1 MTLYIILIFSAICVG
16 MAISVKAFGTGGKR
30 KRIFQDIYFSIEE
43 VDGIGVLY
51 TKTGEYSAVL
61 KMENPVQK
69 YSANIEAYYEFT
81 HLFAAL
87 AQTLGEGYALH
98 KQDVFVRKAF
108 KEENGGNHEF
118 LSESYFRYFNGRP
131 FTDSVCYLTITQEN
145 KKSRLMSFDNKK
157 WRDFLVKIR
166 KVHDQLRDAGVKS
179 RFLGKTEACE
189 YVDRFFS
196 MNFRDKVVSMTNFK
210 VDDETIGM
218 GDRSCKVYSLV
229 DVDYANL
236 PSVIRPYANIEVNNT
251 SMPVDLV
258 SIVDSVPGAD
268 CVVFNQMV
276 FVPNQKRELALL
288 DKKKNRH
295 ASMPNPSNLMAVED
309 IKRVQEVIA
318 RESKQLVY
326 THYNL
331 VNVRQD
337 GTGVAHY
344 DTEKDVIY
352 LPRQRD
358 FEHYNDYVQEMMR
371 QLVSATGHQQRLA
384 REGMVMKN
392 GKAPS
397 EDAVKKERLI
407 TEIASGVKM
416 LELGL
421 PARLSKDSLSMVD
434 YWTRELKEDPCLID
448 AIESE
453 VNGALKVLKK
463 AELGEKVEYATDQ
476 HQRETAQIQ
485 VQLPNHYF
493 VADEIKQHPN
503 EEQRTVVIVRDDAS
517 KTADVVLPQG
527 ASLEVNNEIKGMNKQ
542 RFTNALQKEGYD
554 NVRFYNP
561 DGALGFRPDD
571 SYFAD
576 KKITVSRLRN
586 WSIEDLS
593 SLDASEA
600 VTHSRDIGFDNV
612 QLVKDDKE
620 RWALYIKPEGKEGF
634 AVYPDKGDLNHF
646 FTTLKQSMDNIERVR
661 EELAQK
667 YYAMAEA
674 KPDLKVDIFGGNEQ
688 EVDLNRIQR
697 VAVFRAKSGECLCAA
712 TIDGKKLQPRSVSP
726 SQWQRLWVA
735 PDRDSY
741 KQNLAASLFA
751 DVLQKDNNVEQSTQ
765 EKQEEATEVKQAET
779 AIVDKHDEQKE
790 VVLKEDK
797 SSEQREEK
805 KQEEKKEEKKD
816 EKAVK
821 AAVSPLVQ
829 QYLDLKKKHPDAILL
844 FRCGDFYETYK
855 DDAVKASK
863 ILGIT
868 LTKSNGRKDDE
879 GKPLAMAGFPY
890 HALDTYLPKL
900 IRAGERVAIC
910 DQLEMPKQTTS
921 SKRGITEMVS
931 PGKETGKQMAQESQE
946 TEQHTSLRR

>member
-1 MTLYIILIFSAICVG
+1 MKEKSEFE
-16 MAISVKAFGTGGKR
+16 KR
-30 KRIFQDIYFSIEE
+30 AAEKQVSLLTEA
-43 VDGIGVLY
+43 L
-51 TKTGEYSAVL
+51 TSAVDAKGHWL
-61 KMENPVQK
+61 NASGKLYPKLYPKGFSVSPFNALVLALDSDAKGCKSNLFTQFSEAKARGESVREHEKGVPFLFYNWNK
-69 YSANIEAYYEFT
+69 YVNRNHPDDVITKEDY
-81 HLFAAL
+81 AAL
-87 AQTLGEGYALH
+87 SEQDKQQYKGVKNREIRVLFNIDQTLLPMANEAAYATALKKDGTTEDRGYG
-98 KQDVFVRKAF
+98 D
-108 KEENGGNHEF
+108 KE
-118 LSESYFRYFNGRP
+118 
-131 FTDSVCYLTITQEN
+131 D
-145 KKSRLMSFDNKK
+145 
-157 WRDFLVKIR
+157 
-166 KVHDQLRDAGVKS
+166 
-179 RFLGKTEACE
+179 
-189 YVDRFFS
+189 
-196 MNFRDKVVSMTNFK
+196 
-210 VDDETIGM
+210 
-218 GDRSCKVYSLV
+218 
-229 DVDYANL
+229 
-236 PSVIRPYANIEVNNT
+236 
-251 SMPVDLV
+251 
-258 SIVDSVPGAD
+258 
-268 CVVFNQMV
+268 
-276 FVPNQKRELALL
+276 
-288 DKKKNRH
+288 
-295 ASMPNPSNLMAVED
+295 
-309 IKRVQEVIA
+309 
-318 RESKQLVY
+318 KQLHGRVSGFLQKMKD
-326 THYNL
+326 NL

-344 DTEKDVIY
+344 DTEKDIIY

-421 PARLSKDSLSMVD
+421 PARLSKDSLGMVD
-434 YWTRELKEDPCLID
+434 YWARELKEDPCLID

-453 VNGALKVLKK
+453 VNGALKVMKK
-463 AELGEKVEYATDQ
+463 AELGEKVEYATQQ

-485 VQLPNHYF
+485 GQLPNHYF

-503 EEQRTVVIVRDDAS
+503 EEQRTVVIVRDDVN
-517 KTADVVLPQG
+517 KTADVVMPQG

-593 SLDASEA
+593 SLDATEA

-735 PDRDSY
+735 PDRESY

-751 DVLQKDNNVEQSTQ
+751 DVLQKDKNIEQSTQ
-765 EKQEEATEVKQAET
+765 EKQDEATEVKQAET
-779 AIVDKHDEQKE
+779 AAVVTNKEQT
-790 VVLKEDK
+790 
-797 SSEQREEK
+797 SEQREEEK
-805 KQEEKKEEKKD
+805 TSSEKDVKELAVDAASTGAERIPEQREEKISSEKNASKTEEKKE

-821 AAVSPLVQ
+821 AAVSPIVK

-855 DDAVKASK
+855 DDAVKASN

-910 DQLEMPKQTTS
+910 DQLEAPKQTTS
-921 SKRGITEMVS
+921 SKREITEMVT
-931 PGKETGKQMAQESQE
+931 PGQETGKQMAQESQE
-946 TEQHTSLRR
+946 TGQHTSLRR

>member
-1 MTLYIILIFSAICVG
+1 
-16 MAISVKAFGTGGKR
+16 MANETAYTTALKKDGT
-30 KRIFQDIYFSIEE
+30 
-43 VDGIGVLY
+43 
-51 TKTGEYSAVL
+51 
-61 KMENPVQK
+61 
-69 YSANIEAYYEFT
+69 
-81 HLFAAL
+81 
-87 AQTLGEGYALH
+87 
-98 KQDVFVRKAF
+98 
-108 KEENGGNHEF
+108 
-118 LSESYFRYFNGRP
+118 
-131 FTDSVCYLTITQEN
+131 
-145 KKSRLMSFDNKK
+145 
-157 WRDFLVKIR
+157 
-166 KVHDQLRDAGVKS
+166 
-179 RFLGKTEACE
+179 
-189 YVDRFFS
+189 
-196 MNFRDKVVSMTNFK
+196 
-210 VDDETIGM
+210 
-218 GDRSCKVYSLV
+218 
-229 DVDYANL
+229 
-236 PSVIRPYANIEVNNT
+236 
-251 SMPVDLV
+251 
-258 SIVDSVPGAD
+258 
-268 CVVFNQMV
+268 
-276 FVPNQKRELALL
+276 
-288 DKKKNRH
+288 
-295 ASMPNPSNLMAVED
+295 VED
-309 IKRVQEVIA
+309 RGYGDKED
-318 RESKQLVY
+318 KQLHGCVNGFLQKMKD
-326 THYNL
+326 NL

-712 TIDGKKLQPRSVSP
+712 TIDGKKLQPRRVSP

>member
-1 MTLYIILIFSAICVG
+1 
-16 MAISVKAFGTGGKR
+16 
-30 KRIFQDIYFSIEE
+30 
-43 VDGIGVLY
+43 
-51 TKTGEYSAVL
+51 
-61 KMENPVQK
+61 
-69 YSANIEAYYEFT
+69 
-81 HLFAAL
+81 
-87 AQTLGEGYALH
+87 
-98 KQDVFVRKAF
+98 
-108 KEENGGNHEF
+108 
-118 LSESYFRYFNGRP
+118 
-131 FTDSVCYLTITQEN
+131 
-145 KKSRLMSFDNKK
+145 
-157 WRDFLVKIR
+157 
-166 KVHDQLRDAGVKS
+166 
-179 RFLGKTEACE
+179 
-189 YVDRFFS
+189 
-196 MNFRDKVVSMTNFK
+196 
-210 VDDETIGM
+210 
-218 GDRSCKVYSLV
+218 
-229 DVDYANL
+229 
-236 PSVIRPYANIEVNNT
+236 
-251 SMPVDLV
+251 
-258 SIVDSVPGAD
+258 
-268 CVVFNQMV
+268 
-276 FVPNQKRELALL
+276 
-288 DKKKNRH
+288 
-295 ASMPNPSNLMAVED
+295 
-309 IKRVQEVIA
+309 
-318 RESKQLVY
+318 
-326 THYNL
+326 
-331 VNVRQD
+331 
-337 GTGVAHY
+337 
-344 DTEKDVIY
+344 
-352 LPRQRD
+352 
-358 FEHYNDYVQEMMR
+358 
-371 QLVSATGHQQRLA
+371 
-384 REGMVMKN
+384 
-392 GKAPS
+392 
-397 EDAVKKERLI
+397 
-407 TEIASGVKM
+407 
-416 LELGL
+416 
-421 PARLSKDSLSMVD
+421 MVD

-453 VNGALKVLKK
+453 VNGALKVMKK

-485 VQLPNHYF
+485 GQLPNHYF

-503 EEQRTVVIVRDDAS
+503 EEQRTVVIVRDDAN

-593 SLDASEA
+593 SLDATEA

-735 PDRDSY
+735 PDRESY

-779 AIVDKHDEQKE
+779 AAVVKNEEQTSEQREEEKTSSEKDVKELAVDAASTGAERIP
-790 VVLKEDK
+790 
-797 SSEQREEK
+797 EQREEK
-805 KQEEKKEEKKD
+805 KQEEKKEEKV
-816 EKAVK
+816 AT
-821 AAVSPLVQ
+821 AAVSPIVK

-855 DDAVKASK
+855 DDAVKASN

-868 LTKSNGRKDDE
+868 LTKSNERKDDE
-879 GKPLAMAGFPY
+879 GKPLTMAGFPY

-910 DQLEMPKQTTS
+910 DQLEAPKQTTS
-921 SKRGITEMVS
+921 SKREITEMVT
-931 PGKETGKQMAQESQE
+931 PGQETGKQMAQESQE
-946 TEQHTSLRR
+946 TGQHTSLRR

>member
-1 MTLYIILIFSAICVG
+1 M
-16 MAISVKAFGTGGKR
+16 
-30 KRIFQDIYFSIEE
+30 
-43 VDGIGVLY
+43 
-51 TKTGEYSAVL
+51 
-61 KMENPVQK
+61 
-69 YSANIEAYYEFT
+69 
-81 HLFAAL
+81 
-87 AQTLGEGYALH
+87 
-98 KQDVFVRKAF
+98 
-108 KEENGGNHEF
+108 
-118 LSESYFRYFNGRP
+118 
-131 FTDSVCYLTITQEN
+131 
-145 KKSRLMSFDNKK
+145 
-157 WRDFLVKIR
+157 
-166 KVHDQLRDAGVKS
+166 
-179 RFLGKTEACE
+179 
-189 YVDRFFS
+189 
-196 MNFRDKVVSMTNFK
+196 
-210 VDDETIGM
+210 
-218 GDRSCKVYSLV
+218 
-229 DVDYANL
+229 
-236 PSVIRPYANIEVNNT
+236 
-251 SMPVDLV
+251 
-258 SIVDSVPGAD
+258 
-268 CVVFNQMV
+268 
-276 FVPNQKRELALL
+276 
-288 DKKKNRH
+288 
-295 ASMPNPSNLMAVED
+295 
-309 IKRVQEVIA
+309 
-318 RESKQLVY
+318 
-326 THYNL
+326 
-331 VNVRQD
+331 
-337 GTGVAHY
+337 
-344 DTEKDVIY
+344 
-352 LPRQRD
+352 
-358 FEHYNDYVQEMMR
+358 
-371 QLVSATGHQQRLA
+371 
-384 REGMVMKN
+384 
-392 GKAPS
+392 
-397 EDAVKKERLI
+397 
-407 TEIASGVKM
+407 
-416 LELGL
+416 
-421 PARLSKDSLSMVD
+421 
-434 YWTRELKEDPCLID
+434 
-448 AIESE
+448 
-453 VNGALKVLKK
+453 KK
-463 AELGEKVEYATDQ
+463 AELGEKVEYASDQ

-485 VQLPNHYF
+485 GQLPNHYF

-503 EEQRTVVIVRDDAS
+503 EEQRTVVIVRDDAN

-586 WSIEDLS
+586 WSLEDLS
-593 SLDASEA
+593 SLDATEA

-661 EELAQK
+661 EELAYK

-688 EVDLNRIQR
+688 KVDLNRIQR

-735 PDRDSY
+735 PDRESY

-751 DVLQKDNNVEQSTQ
+751 DVLQKDKNIEQSTQ
-765 EKQEEATEVKQAET
+765 EKQEEAAEVKQAET
-779 AIVDKHDEQKE
+779 ATVEKHDEQK
-790 VVLKEDK
+790 KMAPQEDK
-797 SSEQREEK
+797 PSGQKEQASEQREEK
-805 KQEEKKEEKKD
+805 KE

-821 AAVSPLVQ
+821 AAISPLVQ

-855 DDAVKASK
+855 DDAVKASN

-921 SKRGITEMVS
+921 SKRGIAEMVT
-931 PGKETGKQMAQESQE
+931 PGQETGKQMAQESQE
-946 TEQHTSLRR
+946 TGQHTSLRR

>member
-1 MTLYIILIFSAICVG
+1 MSLLTEAL
-16 MAISVKAFGTGGKR
+16 T
-30 KRIFQDIYFSIEE
+30 
-43 VDGIGVLY
+43 
-51 TKTGEYSAVL
+51 SAVNANGHWL
-61 KMENPVQK
+61 NASGKLYPKLYPKGFSVSPFNALVLALDSDAKGCKSNLFTQFSEAKARGESVREHEKGVPFLFYNWNKYVNRNNPDDVITK
-69 YSANIEAYYEFT
+69 EAY
-81 HLFAAL
+81 AAL
-87 AQTLGEGYALH
+87 SDQDKQQYKGVKNREIRVLFNIDQTLLPMANEAAYATALKKDGTTEDRGYG
-98 KQDVFVRKAF
+98 D
-108 KEENGGNHEF
+108 KE
-118 LSESYFRYFNGRP
+118 
-131 FTDSVCYLTITQEN
+131 D
-145 KKSRLMSFDNKK
+145 
-157 WRDFLVKIR
+157 
-166 KVHDQLRDAGVKS
+166 
-179 RFLGKTEACE
+179 
-189 YVDRFFS
+189 
-196 MNFRDKVVSMTNFK
+196 
-210 VDDETIGM
+210 
-218 GDRSCKVYSLV
+218 
-229 DVDYANL
+229 
-236 PSVIRPYANIEVNNT
+236 
-251 SMPVDLV
+251 
-258 SIVDSVPGAD
+258 
-268 CVVFNQMV
+268 
-276 FVPNQKRELALL
+276 
-288 DKKKNRH
+288 
-295 ASMPNPSNLMAVED
+295 
-309 IKRVQEVIA
+309 
-318 RESKQLVY
+318 KQLHGRVSGFLQKMKD
-326 THYNL
+326 NL

-421 PARLSKDSLSMVD
+421 PARLSKDSLGMVD
-434 YWTRELKEDPCLID
+434 YWARELKEDPCLID

-453 VNGALKVLKK
+453 VNGALKVMKK
-463 AELGEKVEYATDQ
+463 AELGEKVEYATQQ

-485 VQLPNHYF
+485 GQLPNHYF

-503 EEQRTVVIVRDDAS
+503 EEQRTVVIVRDDAN

-593 SLDASEA
+593 SLDATEA

-735 PDRDSY
+735 PDRESY

-751 DVLQKDNNVEQSTQ
+751 DVLQKDKNIEQSTQ
-765 EKQEEATEVKQAET
+765 EKQDEATEVKQAET
-779 AIVDKHDEQKE
+779 AAVVKNEEQTLEQREEEKTSSEKDVKELAVDAASTGAERIP
-790 VVLKEDK
+790 
-797 SSEQREEK
+797 EQREEK
-805 KQEEKKEEKKD
+805 KQEEKKEEK
-816 EKAVK
+816 AVK
-821 AAVSPLVQ
+821 TAVSPIVK

-855 DDAVKASK
+855 DDAVKASN

-910 DQLEMPKQTTS
+910 DQLEAPKQTTS
-921 SKRGITEMVS
+921 SKREITEMVT
-931 PGKETGKQMAQESQE
+931 PGQETGKQMAQESQE
-946 TEQHTSLRR
+946 TGQHTSLRR

>member
-1 MTLYIILIFSAICVG
+1 M
-16 MAISVKAFGTGGKR
+16 K
-30 KRIFQDIYFSIEE
+30 D
-43 VDGIGVLY
+43 
-51 TKTGEYSAVL
+51 
-61 KMENPVQK
+61 
-69 YSANIEAYYEFT
+69 
-81 HLFAAL
+81 
-87 AQTLGEGYALH
+87 
-98 KQDVFVRKAF
+98 
-108 KEENGGNHEF
+108 
-118 LSESYFRYFNGRP
+118 
-131 FTDSVCYLTITQEN
+131 
-145 KKSRLMSFDNKK
+145 
-157 WRDFLVKIR
+157 
-166 KVHDQLRDAGVKS
+166 
-179 RFLGKTEACE
+179 
-189 YVDRFFS
+189 
-196 MNFRDKVVSMTNFK
+196 
-210 VDDETIGM
+210 
-218 GDRSCKVYSLV
+218 
-229 DVDYANL
+229 
-236 PSVIRPYANIEVNNT
+236 
-251 SMPVDLV
+251 
-258 SIVDSVPGAD
+258 
-268 CVVFNQMV
+268 
-276 FVPNQKRELALL
+276 
-288 DKKKNRH
+288 
-295 ASMPNPSNLMAVED
+295 
-309 IKRVQEVIA
+309 
-318 RESKQLVY
+318 
-326 THYNL
+326 NL

>member
-1 MTLYIILIFSAICVG
+1 
-16 MAISVKAFGTGGKR
+16 
-30 KRIFQDIYFSIEE
+30 
-43 VDGIGVLY
+43 
-51 TKTGEYSAVL
+51 
-61 KMENPVQK
+61 
-69 YSANIEAYYEFT
+69 
-81 HLFAAL
+81 
-87 AQTLGEGYALH
+87 
-98 KQDVFVRKAF
+98 
-108 KEENGGNHEF
+108 
-118 LSESYFRYFNGRP
+118 
-131 FTDSVCYLTITQEN
+131 
-145 KKSRLMSFDNKK
+145 
-157 WRDFLVKIR
+157 
-166 KVHDQLRDAGVKS
+166 
-179 RFLGKTEACE
+179 
-189 YVDRFFS
+189 
-196 MNFRDKVVSMTNFK
+196 
-210 VDDETIGM
+210 
-218 GDRSCKVYSLV
+218 
-229 DVDYANL
+229 
-236 PSVIRPYANIEVNNT
+236 
-251 SMPVDLV
+251 
-258 SIVDSVPGAD
+258 
-268 CVVFNQMV
+268 
-276 FVPNQKRELALL
+276 
-288 DKKKNRH
+288 
-295 ASMPNPSNLMAVED
+295 
-309 IKRVQEVIA
+309 
-318 RESKQLVY
+318 
-326 THYNL
+326 
-331 VNVRQD
+331 
-337 GTGVAHY
+337 
-344 DTEKDVIY
+344 
-352 LPRQRD
+352 
-358 FEHYNDYVQEMMR
+358 
-371 QLVSATGHQQRLA
+371 
-384 REGMVMKN
+384 
-392 GKAPS
+392 
-397 EDAVKKERLI
+397 
-407 TEIASGVKM
+407 
-416 LELGL
+416 
-421 PARLSKDSLSMVD
+421 
-434 YWTRELKEDPCLID
+434 
-448 AIESE
+448 
-453 VNGALKVLKK
+453 
-463 AELGEKVEYATDQ
+463 
-476 HQRETAQIQ
+476 
-485 VQLPNHYF
+485 
-493 VADEIKQHPN
+493 
-503 EEQRTVVIVRDDAS
+503 VRDDAS

-674 KPDLKVDIFGGNEQ
+674 NPDLKVDIFGGNEQ

-741 KQNLAASLFA
+741 KQSLAASLFA

-779 AIVDKHDEQKE
+779 ATVEKHDEQKDMAQQ
-790 VVLKEDK
+790 EDK
-797 SSEQREEK
+797 PSDQKEQ
-805 KQEEKKEEKKD
+805 
-816 EKAVK
+816 
-821 AAVSPLVQ
+821 AAISPLVQ

-855 DDAVKASK
+855 DDAVKTSN

-931 PGKETGKQMAQESQE
+931 PGKEAGRPMAQESQE

>member
-1 MTLYIILIFSAICVG
+1 MKEKSEFE
-16 MAISVKAFGTGGKR
+16 KR
-30 KRIFQDIYFSIEE
+30 AAEKQ
-43 VDGIGVLY
+43 VLLL
-51 TKTGEYSAVL
+51 TEALTSAVDAKGHWL
-61 KMENPVQK
+61 NASGKLYPKLYPKGFSVSPFNALILALDSDAKGCKSNLFTQFSEAKARGESVREHEKGVPFLYYNWNKYVNRNNPDDVIPK
-69 YSANIEAYYEFT
+69 EAYAELSEQDKQQYKGVKNREIRV
-81 HLFAAL
+81 LFNID
-87 AQTLGEGYALH
+87 QTLLPMANETAYITALKKDGTMEDRGYG
-98 KQDVFVRKAF
+98 D
-108 KEENGGNHEF
+108 KE
-118 LSESYFRYFNGRP
+118 
-131 FTDSVCYLTITQEN
+131 D
-145 KKSRLMSFDNKK
+145 
-157 WRDFLVKIR
+157 
-166 KVHDQLRDAGVKS
+166 
-179 RFLGKTEACE
+179 
-189 YVDRFFS
+189 
-196 MNFRDKVVSMTNFK
+196 
-210 VDDETIGM
+210 
-218 GDRSCKVYSLV
+218 
-229 DVDYANL
+229 
-236 PSVIRPYANIEVNNT
+236 
-251 SMPVDLV
+251 
-258 SIVDSVPGAD
+258 
-268 CVVFNQMV
+268 
-276 FVPNQKRELALL
+276 
-288 DKKKNRH
+288 
-295 ASMPNPSNLMAVED
+295 
-309 IKRVQEVIA
+309 
-318 RESKQLVY
+318 KQLHGRVNGFLQKMKE
-326 THYNL
+326 NL

-344 DTEKDVIY
+344 DTEKDAIY

-421 PARLSKDSLSMVD
+421 PARLSKDSLGMVD

-463 AELGEKVEYATDQ
+463 AEQGEKVEYATDQ
-476 HQRETAQIQ
+476 HQRETTQIQ
-485 VQLPNHYF
+485 GQLPNHYF

-503 EEQRTVVIVRDDAS
+503 EEQRTVVIVRDDAN

-593 SLDASEA
+593 SLDATEA

-661 EELAQK
+661 EELAHK

-735 PDRDSY
+735 PDRESY

-751 DVLQKDNNVEQSTQ
+751 DVLQKDKNIEQSTQ
-765 EKQEEATEVKQAET
+765 EKQDEATEVKQAET
-779 AIVDKHDEQKE
+779 ATVVKNEEQTLEQREEEKTSSEKDVKELAVDAASTGAERIP
-790 VVLKEDK
+790 
-797 SSEQREEK
+797 EQREEK
-805 KQEEKKEEKKD
+805 ISSEKNASKTEEKKE

-821 AAVSPLVQ
+821 AAVSPIVK

-855 DDAVKASK
+855 DDAVKASN

-879 GKPLAMAGFPY
+879 GKPLTMAGFPY

-910 DQLEMPKQTTS
+910 DQLEAPKQTAS
-921 SKRGITEMVS
+921 SKREITEMVT
-931 PGKETGKQMAQESQE
+931 PGQETGKQMAQESQE
-946 TEQHTSLRR
+946 TGQHTSLRR

>member
-1 MTLYIILIFSAICVG
+1 MKEKSQIEKKAEARQAELLSAALGGASNAGGHWLNVSGKGFPRLYPQGVSASPFNALFMALHSDNNGCKTNLFTLYSETKARGAAVREHEQGVPFLFYNWNKYVNRNNPNETIDRTAYLQLDEGQKAQFKGVHNREIRTIF
-16 MAISVKAFGTGGKR
+16 
-30 KRIFQDIYFSIEE
+30 
-43 VDGIGVLY
+43 
-51 TKTGEYSAVL
+51 
-61 KMENPVQK
+61 
-69 YSANIEAYYEFT
+69 NID
-81 HLFAAL
+81 
-87 AQTLGEGYALH
+87 QTTL
-98 KQDVFVRKAF
+98 
-108 KEENGGNHEF
+108 
-118 LSESYFRYFNGRP
+118 P
-131 FTDSVCYLTITQEN
+131 
-145 KKSRLMSFDNKK
+145 
-157 WRDFLVKIR
+157 
-166 KVHDQLRDAGVKS
+166 
-179 RFLGKTEACE
+179 
-189 YVDRFFS
+189 YVD
-196 MNFRDKVVSMTNFK
+196 KPA
-210 VDDETIGM
+210 
-218 GDRSCKVYSLV
+218 Y
-229 DVDYANL
+229 
-236 PSVIRPYANIEVNNT
+236 
-251 SMPVDLV
+251 
-258 SIVDSVPGAD
+258 
-268 CVVFNQMV
+268 
-276 FVPNQKRELALL
+276 
-288 DKKKNRH
+288 
-295 ASMPNPSNLMAVED
+295 ED
-309 IKRVQEVIA
+309 A
-318 RESKQLVY
+318 
-326 THYNL
+326 
-331 VNVRQD
+331 VRQD
-337 GTGVAHY
+337 GGVQEKGYTEADNRKLRTRFNDFLLKMRDNLVPVRSDGCGLPHY
-344 DTEKDVIY
+344 ETDKDAVY
-352 LPRQRD
+352 MPRQKD
-358 FEHYNDYVQEMMR
+358 FEHYHDYVQETLR
-371 QLVSATGHQQRLA
+371 QIVSATGHQQRLA

>member
-1 MTLYIILIFSAICVG
+1 
-16 MAISVKAFGTGGKR
+16 
-30 KRIFQDIYFSIEE
+30 
-43 VDGIGVLY
+43 
-51 TKTGEYSAVL
+51 
-61 KMENPVQK
+61 
-69 YSANIEAYYEFT
+69 
-81 HLFAAL
+81 
-87 AQTLGEGYALH
+87 
-98 KQDVFVRKAF
+98 
-108 KEENGGNHEF
+108 
-118 LSESYFRYFNGRP
+118 
-131 FTDSVCYLTITQEN
+131 
-145 KKSRLMSFDNKK
+145 
-157 WRDFLVKIR
+157 
-166 KVHDQLRDAGVKS
+166 
-179 RFLGKTEACE
+179 
-189 YVDRFFS
+189 
-196 MNFRDKVVSMTNFK
+196 
-210 VDDETIGM
+210 
-218 GDRSCKVYSLV
+218 
-229 DVDYANL
+229 
-236 PSVIRPYANIEVNNT
+236 
-251 SMPVDLV
+251 
-258 SIVDSVPGAD
+258 
-268 CVVFNQMV
+268 
-276 FVPNQKRELALL
+276 
-288 DKKKNRH
+288 
-295 ASMPNPSNLMAVED
+295 
-309 IKRVQEVIA
+309 
-318 RESKQLVY
+318 
-326 THYNL
+326 
-331 VNVRQD
+331 
-337 GTGVAHY
+337 
-344 DTEKDVIY
+344 
-352 LPRQRD
+352 
-358 FEHYNDYVQEMMR
+358 
-371 QLVSATGHQQRLA
+371 
-384 REGMVMKN
+384 MVMKN

-397 EDAVKKERLI
+397 EDAVKKEKLI
-407 TEIASGVKM
+407 TELASGMKM

-421 PARLSKDSLSMVD
+421 PARLSKDSLGIVD

-476 HQRETAQIQ
+476 HQRETAQTQ
-485 VQLPNHYF
+485 GQLPNHYF

-503 EEQRTVVIVRDDAS
+503 EEQRTVVIVRDDAG

-674 KPDLKVDIFGGNEQ
+674 NPDLKVDIFGGNEQ

>member
-1 MTLYIILIFSAICVG
+1 MLF
-16 MAISVKAFGTGGKR
+16 
-30 KRIFQDIYFSIEE
+30 
-43 VDGIGVLY
+43 
-51 TKTGEYSAVL
+51 
-61 KMENPVQK
+61 
-69 YSANIEAYYEFT
+69 NID
-81 HLFAAL
+81 
-87 AQTLGEGYALH
+87 QTLLPMANETAYTTAL
-98 KQDVFVRKAF
+98 
-108 KEENGGNHEF
+108 
-118 LSESYFRYFNGRP
+118 
-131 FTDSVCYLTITQEN
+131 
-145 KKSRLMSFDNKK
+145 KKD
-157 WRDFLVKIR
+157 
-166 KVHDQLRDAGVKS
+166 G
-179 RFLGKTEACE
+179 T
-189 YVDRFFS
+189 
-196 MNFRDKVVSMTNFK
+196 
-210 VDDETIGM
+210 
-218 GDRSCKVYSLV
+218 
-229 DVDYANL
+229 
-236 PSVIRPYANIEVNNT
+236 
-251 SMPVDLV
+251 
-258 SIVDSVPGAD
+258 
-268 CVVFNQMV
+268 
-276 FVPNQKRELALL
+276 
-288 DKKKNRH
+288 
-295 ASMPNPSNLMAVED
+295 VED
-309 IKRVQEVIA
+309 RGYGDKED
-318 RESKQLVY
+318 KQLHGRVNGFLQKMKE
-326 THYNL
+326 NL

-397 EDAVKKERLI
+397 EDAVKKEKLI
-407 TEIASGVKM
+407 TELASGVKM

-421 PARLSKDSLSMVD
+421 PARLSKDSLGMVD

-463 AELGEKVEYATDQ
+463 AEQGEKVEYATDQ

-485 VQLPNHYF
+485 GQLPNHYF

-503 EEQRTVVIVRDDAS
+503 EEQRTVVIVKDDAN

-593 SLDASEA
+593 SLDATEA

-779 AIVDKHDEQKE
+779 ATVEKHDEQKE
-790 VVLKEDK
+790 MAQQEDK
-797 SSEQREEK
+797 PSDQKEQASEQREEK
-805 KQEEKKEEKKD
+805 KEEKKEEK
-816 EKAVK
+816 AVK
-821 AAVSPLVQ
+821 VAISPLVQ

-868 LTKSNGRKDDE
+868 QTKSNGRKDDE

-931 PGKETGKQMAQESQE
+931 SGKETGKPMAQENQE

>member
-1 MTLYIILIFSAICVG
+1 MPRVARAICLRSSPKARG
-16 MAISVKAFGTGGKR
+16 ESVREHEK
-30 KRIFQDIYFSIEE
+30 
-43 VDGIGVLY
+43 GVPFLY
-51 TKTGEYSAVL
+51 YNWNKYVNRNNPDDVITK
-61 KMENPVQK
+61 
-69 YSANIEAYYEFT
+69 EAYAELSEQDKQQYKGVKNREIRV
-81 HLFAAL
+81 LFNID
-87 AQTLGEGYALH
+87 QTLLPMANETAYTTAL
-98 KQDVFVRKAF
+98 
-108 KEENGGNHEF
+108 
-118 LSESYFRYFNGRP
+118 
-131 FTDSVCYLTITQEN
+131 
-145 KKSRLMSFDNKK
+145 KKD
-157 WRDFLVKIR
+157 
-166 KVHDQLRDAGVKS
+166 G
-179 RFLGKTEACE
+179 T
-189 YVDRFFS
+189 
-196 MNFRDKVVSMTNFK
+196 
-210 VDDETIGM
+210 
-218 GDRSCKVYSLV
+218 
-229 DVDYANL
+229 
-236 PSVIRPYANIEVNNT
+236 
-251 SMPVDLV
+251 
-258 SIVDSVPGAD
+258 
-268 CVVFNQMV
+268 
-276 FVPNQKRELALL
+276 
-288 DKKKNRH
+288 
-295 ASMPNPSNLMAVED
+295 VED
-309 IKRVQEVIA
+309 RGYGDKED
-318 RESKQLVY
+318 KQLHGCVNGFLQKMKD
-326 THYNL
+326 NL

>member
-1 MTLYIILIFSAICVG
+1 MNEQREQSGVNSSYAESREKKTKGQFE
-16 MAISVKAFGTGGKR
+16 KR
-30 KRIFQDIYFSIEE
+30 AAEKQVSLLTEA
-43 VDGIGVLY
+43 L
-51 TKTGEYSAVL
+51 TSAVDAKGHWL
-61 KMENPVQK
+61 NASGKLYPKLYPKGFSVSPFNALVLALDSDAKGCKSNLFTQFSEAKARGESVREHEKGVPFLYYNWNKYVNRNNPDDVITK
-69 YSANIEAYYEFT
+69 EAYAELSEQDKQQYKGVKNREIRV
-81 HLFAAL
+81 LFNID
-87 AQTLGEGYALH
+87 QTLLPMANEPAYTTAL
-98 KQDVFVRKAF
+98 
-108 KEENGGNHEF
+108 
-118 LSESYFRYFNGRP
+118 
-131 FTDSVCYLTITQEN
+131 
-145 KKSRLMSFDNKK
+145 KKD
-157 WRDFLVKIR
+157 
-166 KVHDQLRDAGVKS
+166 G
-179 RFLGKTEACE
+179 T
-189 YVDRFFS
+189 
-196 MNFRDKVVSMTNFK
+196 
-210 VDDETIGM
+210 
-218 GDRSCKVYSLV
+218 
-229 DVDYANL
+229 
-236 PSVIRPYANIEVNNT
+236 
-251 SMPVDLV
+251 
-258 SIVDSVPGAD
+258 
-268 CVVFNQMV
+268 
-276 FVPNQKRELALL
+276 
-288 DKKKNRH
+288 
-295 ASMPNPSNLMAVED
+295 VED
-309 IKRVQEVIA
+309 RGYGDKED
-318 RESKQLVY
+318 KQLHGRVNGFLQKMKE
-326 THYNL
+326 NL

-397 EDAVKKERLI
+397 EDAVKKEKLI

-485 VQLPNHYF
+485 GQLPNHYF

-593 SLDASEA
+593 LLDASEA

-674 KPDLKVDIFGGNEQ
+674 KPDLKVDIFGASDQ

-697 VAVFRAKSGECLCAA
+697 VAVFRAK
-712 TIDGKKLQPRSVSP
+712 
-726 SQWQRLWVA
+726 
-735 PDRDSY
+735 
-741 KQNLAASLFA
+741 SLFA

-765 EKQEEATEVKQAET
+765 EKQEEATEVKQAEAAT
-779 AIVDKHDEQKE
+779 VEKHDEQKE
-790 VVLKEDK
+790 MAQQEDK
-797 SSEQREEK
+797 PSDQKERASEQREEK
-805 KQEEKKEEKKD
+805 KEEKKEEK
-816 EKAVK
+816 AVK
-821 AAVSPLVQ
+821 AAISPLVQ

-931 PGKETGKQMAQESQE
+931 PGQETGKQMAQESQE

>member
-1 MTLYIILIFSAICVG
+1 MCRSCITIG
-16 MAISVKAFGTGGKR
+16 ISTSTATIPTMSSYAELSEQDKQQYKGVKNR
-30 KRIFQDIYFSIEE
+30 EIR
-43 VDGIGVLY
+43 VLF
-51 TKTGEYSAVL
+51 
-61 KMENPVQK
+61 
-69 YSANIEAYYEFT
+69 NID
-81 HLFAAL
+81 
-87 AQTLGEGYALH
+87 QTLLPMANETAYTTAL
-98 KQDVFVRKAF
+98 
-108 KEENGGNHEF
+108 
-118 LSESYFRYFNGRP
+118 
-131 FTDSVCYLTITQEN
+131 
-145 KKSRLMSFDNKK
+145 KKD
-157 WRDFLVKIR
+157 
-166 KVHDQLRDAGVKS
+166 G
-179 RFLGKTEACE
+179 T
-189 YVDRFFS
+189 
-196 MNFRDKVVSMTNFK
+196 
-210 VDDETIGM
+210 
-218 GDRSCKVYSLV
+218 
-229 DVDYANL
+229 
-236 PSVIRPYANIEVNNT
+236 
-251 SMPVDLV
+251 
-258 SIVDSVPGAD
+258 
-268 CVVFNQMV
+268 
-276 FVPNQKRELALL
+276 
-288 DKKKNRH
+288 
-295 ASMPNPSNLMAVED
+295 VED
-309 IKRVQEVIA
+309 RGYGDKED
-318 RESKQLVY
+318 KQLHGCVNGFLQKMKD
-326 THYNL
+326 NL

-527 ASLEVNNEIKGMNKQ
+527 ASLEVNNKIKGMNKQ

>member
-1 MTLYIILIFSAICVG
+1 
-16 MAISVKAFGTGGKR
+16 MANETA
-30 KRIFQDIYFSIEE
+30 
-43 VDGIGVLY
+43 Y
-51 TKTGEYSAVL
+51 TTVL
-61 KMENPVQK
+61 KK
-69 YSANIEAYYEFT
+69 
-81 HLFAAL
+81 
-87 AQTLGEGYALH
+87 EG
-98 KQDVFVRKAF
+98 
-108 KEENGGNHEF
+108 
-118 LSESYFRYFNGRP
+118 
-131 FTDSVCYLTITQEN
+131 T
-145 KKSRLMSFDNKK
+145 
-157 WRDFLVKIR
+157 
-166 KVHDQLRDAGVKS
+166 
-179 RFLGKTEACE
+179 
-189 YVDRFFS
+189 
-196 MNFRDKVVSMTNFK
+196 
-210 VDDETIGM
+210 
-218 GDRSCKVYSLV
+218 
-229 DVDYANL
+229 
-236 PSVIRPYANIEVNNT
+236 
-251 SMPVDLV
+251 
-258 SIVDSVPGAD
+258 
-268 CVVFNQMV
+268 
-276 FVPNQKRELALL
+276 
-288 DKKKNRH
+288 
-295 ASMPNPSNLMAVED
+295 VED
-309 IKRVQEVIA
+309 RGYGDKED
-318 RESKQLVY
+318 KQLHGRVNGFLQKMKD
-326 THYNL
+326 NL

-485 VQLPNHYF
+485 GQLPSHYF

-503 EEQRTVVIVRDDAS
+503 EEQRTVVIVRDDAN

-600 VTHSRDIGFDNV
+600 VIHSRDIGFDNV

-726 SQWQRLWVA
+726 SQWQRLWMA

-741 KQNLAASLFA
+741 KQSLAASLFA

-779 AIVDKHDEQKE
+779 ATVVKNEEQKE
-790 VVLKEDK
+790 MVQQEDK
-797 SSEQREEK
+797 PSDQKEQASEQREEK
-805 KQEEKKEEKKD
+805 KE

-821 AAVSPLVQ
+821 VAISPLVQ

-931 PGKETGKQMAQESQE
+931 PGKEAGWPMAQENQE

>member
-1 MTLYIILIFSAICVG
+1 
-16 MAISVKAFGTGGKR
+16 MANETAYTTALKKDGT
-30 KRIFQDIYFSIEE
+30 
-43 VDGIGVLY
+43 
-51 TKTGEYSAVL
+51 
-61 KMENPVQK
+61 
-69 YSANIEAYYEFT
+69 
-81 HLFAAL
+81 
-87 AQTLGEGYALH
+87 
-98 KQDVFVRKAF
+98 
-108 KEENGGNHEF
+108 
-118 LSESYFRYFNGRP
+118 
-131 FTDSVCYLTITQEN
+131 
-145 KKSRLMSFDNKK
+145 
-157 WRDFLVKIR
+157 
-166 KVHDQLRDAGVKS
+166 
-179 RFLGKTEACE
+179 
-189 YVDRFFS
+189 
-196 MNFRDKVVSMTNFK
+196 
-210 VDDETIGM
+210 
-218 GDRSCKVYSLV
+218 
-229 DVDYANL
+229 
-236 PSVIRPYANIEVNNT
+236 
-251 SMPVDLV
+251 
-258 SIVDSVPGAD
+258 
-268 CVVFNQMV
+268 
-276 FVPNQKRELALL
+276 
-288 DKKKNRH
+288 
-295 ASMPNPSNLMAVED
+295 VED
-309 IKRVQEVIA
+309 RGYGDKED
-318 RESKQLVY
+318 KQLHGCVNGFLQKMKD
-326 THYNL
+326 NL

>member
-1 MTLYIILIFSAICVG
+1 MWRII
-16 MAISVKAFGTGGKR
+16 
-30 KRIFQDIYFSIEE
+30 
-43 VDGIGVLY
+43 
-51 TKTGEYSAVL
+51 
-61 KMENPVQK
+61 
-69 YSANIEAYYEFT
+69 
-81 HLFAAL
+81 
-87 AQTLGEGYALH
+87 
-98 KQDVFVRKAF
+98 
-108 KEENGGNHEF
+108 
-118 LSESYFRYFNGRP
+118 
-131 FTDSVCYLTITQEN
+131 
-145 KKSRLMSFDNKK
+145 
-157 WRDFLVKIR
+157 
-166 KVHDQLRDAGVKS
+166 
-179 RFLGKTEACE
+179 
-189 YVDRFFS
+189 
-196 MNFRDKVVSMTNFK
+196 
-210 VDDETIGM
+210 
-218 GDRSCKVYSLV
+218 
-229 DVDYANL
+229 
-236 PSVIRPYANIEVNNT
+236 
-251 SMPVDLV
+251 
-258 SIVDSVPGAD
+258 
-268 CVVFNQMV
+268 
-276 FVPNQKRELALL
+276 
-288 DKKKNRH
+288 
-295 ASMPNPSNLMAVED
+295 
-309 IKRVQEVIA
+309 
-318 RESKQLVY
+318 
-326 THYNL
+326 
-331 VNVRQD
+331 
-337 GTGVAHY
+337 
-344 DTEKDVIY
+344 TEKDVIY

-397 EDAVKKERLI
+397 EDAVKKEKLI
-407 TEIASGVKM
+407 TELASGVKM

-421 PARLSKDSLSMVD
+421 PARLSKDSLGMVN

-485 VQLPNHYF
+485 GQLPSHYF

-600 VTHSRDIGFDNV
+600 VIHSRDIGFDNV

-741 KQNLAASLFA
+741 KQSLAASLFA

-779 AIVDKHDEQKE
+779 ATVEKHDEQKE
-790 VVLKEDK
+790 MAQQEDK
-797 SSEQREEK
+797 PSDQKEQASEQREEK
-805 KQEEKKEEKKD
+805 KEEKEE
-816 EKAVK
+816 AK
-821 AAVSPLVQ
+821 AAKGAISPLVQ
-829 QYLDLKKKHPDAILL
+829 QYLDLKKKHPNAILL

-910 DQLEMPKQTTS
+910 DQLEVPKQTTS

-931 PGKETGKQMAQESQE
+931 PGKEAGRPMAQENQE

>member
-1 MTLYIILIFSAICVG
+1 ME
-16 MAISVKAFGTGGKR
+16 FGHRTR
-30 KRIFQDIYFSIEE
+30 
-43 VDGIGVLY
+43 
-51 TKTGEYSAVL
+51 
-61 KMENPVQK
+61 
-69 YSANIEAYYEFT
+69 
-81 HLFAAL
+81 
-87 AQTLGEGYALH
+87 
-98 KQDVFVRKAF
+98 
-108 KEENGGNHEF
+108 
-118 LSESYFRYFNGRP
+118 
-131 FTDSVCYLTITQEN
+131 
-145 KKSRLMSFDNKK
+145 
-157 WRDFLVKIR
+157 
-166 KVHDQLRDAGVKS
+166 
-179 RFLGKTEACE
+179 LGK
-189 YVDRFFS
+189 
-196 MNFRDKVVSMTNFK
+196 
-210 VDDETIGM
+210 G
-218 GDRSCKVYSLV
+218 
-229 DVDYANL
+229 
-236 PSVIRPYANIEVNNT
+236 T
-251 SMPVDLV
+251 SPKYK
-258 SIVDSVPGAD
+258 P
-268 CVVFNQMV
+268 
-276 FVPNQKRELALL
+276 
-288 DKKKNRH
+288 KKNREIRVLFNIDQTLL
-295 ASMPNPSNLMAVED
+295 PMANETAYTTALKKDGTVED
-309 IKRVQEVIA
+309 RGYGDKED
-318 RESKQLVY
+318 KQLHGCVNGFLQKMKD
-326 THYNL
+326 NL

-816 EKAVK
+816 ENNECLIGDVVK
-821 AAVSPLVQ
+821 VMETRPLS
-829 QYLDLKKKHPDAILL
+829 
-844 FRCGDFYETYK
+844 K
-855 DDAVKASK
+855 DKRWRLVEIIS
-863 ILGIT
+863 
-868 LTKSNGRKDDE
+868 
-879 GKPLAMAGFPY
+879 
-890 HALDTYLPKL
+890 
-900 IRAGERVAIC
+900 RA
-910 DQLEMPKQTTS
+910 K
-921 SKRGITEMVS
+921 
-931 PGKETGKQMAQESQE
+931 
-946 TEQHTSLRR
+946 

>member
-1 MTLYIILIFSAICVG
+1 M
-16 MAISVKAFGTGGKR
+16 
-30 KRIFQDIYFSIEE
+30 
-43 VDGIGVLY
+43 
-51 TKTGEYSAVL
+51 
-61 KMENPVQK
+61 
-69 YSANIEAYYEFT
+69 
-81 HLFAAL
+81 
-87 AQTLGEGYALH
+87 
-98 KQDVFVRKAF
+98 
-108 KEENGGNHEF
+108 
-118 LSESYFRYFNGRP
+118 
-131 FTDSVCYLTITQEN
+131 
-145 KKSRLMSFDNKK
+145 
-157 WRDFLVKIR
+157 
-166 KVHDQLRDAGVKS
+166 
-179 RFLGKTEACE
+179 
-189 YVDRFFS
+189 
-196 MNFRDKVVSMTNFK
+196 
-210 VDDETIGM
+210 
-218 GDRSCKVYSLV
+218 
-229 DVDYANL
+229 
-236 PSVIRPYANIEVNNT
+236 
-251 SMPVDLV
+251 
-258 SIVDSVPGAD
+258 
-268 CVVFNQMV
+268 
-276 FVPNQKRELALL
+276 
-288 DKKKNRH
+288 
-295 ASMPNPSNLMAVED
+295 
-309 IKRVQEVIA
+309 
-318 RESKQLVY
+318 
-326 THYNL
+326 
-331 VNVRQD
+331 
-337 GTGVAHY
+337 
-344 DTEKDVIY
+344 
-352 LPRQRD
+352 
-358 FEHYNDYVQEMMR
+358 
-371 QLVSATGHQQRLA
+371 
-384 REGMVMKN
+384 
-392 GKAPS
+392 
-397 EDAVKKERLI
+397 
-407 TEIASGVKM
+407 
-416 LELGL
+416 
-421 PARLSKDSLSMVD
+421 
-434 YWTRELKEDPCLID
+434 
-448 AIESE
+448 
-453 VNGALKVLKK
+453 
-463 AELGEKVEYATDQ
+463 
-476 HQRETAQIQ
+476 
-485 VQLPNHYF
+485 
-493 VADEIKQHPN
+493 
-503 EEQRTVVIVRDDAS
+503 
-517 KTADVVLPQG
+517 
-527 ASLEVNNEIKGMNKQ
+527 
-542 RFTNALQKEGYD
+542 
-554 NVRFYNP
+554 RFYNP

-674 KPDLKVDIFGGNEQ
+674 NPDLKVDIFGGNEL

-741 KQNLAASLFA
+741 KQSLAASLFA

-779 AIVDKHDEQKE
+779 ATVEKHDEQKDMAQQ
-790 VVLKEDK
+790 EDK
-797 SSEQREEK
+797 PSDQKEQ
-805 KQEEKKEEKKD
+805 
-816 EKAVK
+816 
-821 AAVSPLVQ
+821 AAISPLVQ

-855 DDAVKASK
+855 DDAVKTSN

-931 PGKETGKQMAQESQE
+931 PGKEAGRPMAQESQE

>member
-1 MTLYIILIFSAICVG
+1 MKEKSEFE
-16 MAISVKAFGTGGKR
+16 KR
-30 KRIFQDIYFSIEE
+30 AAEKQVSLLTEA
-43 VDGIGVLY
+43 L
-51 TKTGEYSAVL
+51 TSAVNANGHWL
-61 KMENPVQK
+61 NASGKLYPKLYPKGFSVSPFNAVVLALDSDTKGCKSNLFTQFSEAKARGESVREHEKGVPFLFYNWNK
-69 YSANIEAYYEFT
+69 YVNRNHPDDVITKEAY
-81 HLFAAL
+81 AAL
-87 AQTLGEGYALH
+87 SDQDKQQYKGVKNREIRVLFNIDQTLLPMANEAAYATALKKDGTTEDRGYG
-98 KQDVFVRKAF
+98 D
-108 KEENGGNHEF
+108 KE
-118 LSESYFRYFNGRP
+118 
-131 FTDSVCYLTITQEN
+131 D
-145 KKSRLMSFDNKK
+145 
-157 WRDFLVKIR
+157 
-166 KVHDQLRDAGVKS
+166 
-179 RFLGKTEACE
+179 
-189 YVDRFFS
+189 
-196 MNFRDKVVSMTNFK
+196 
-210 VDDETIGM
+210 
-218 GDRSCKVYSLV
+218 
-229 DVDYANL
+229 
-236 PSVIRPYANIEVNNT
+236 
-251 SMPVDLV
+251 
-258 SIVDSVPGAD
+258 
-268 CVVFNQMV
+268 
-276 FVPNQKRELALL
+276 
-288 DKKKNRH
+288 
-295 ASMPNPSNLMAVED
+295 
-309 IKRVQEVIA
+309 
-318 RESKQLVY
+318 KQLHGRVNGFLQKMKD
-326 THYNL
+326 NL

-344 DTEKDVIY
+344 DTEKDIIY

-421 PARLSKDSLSMVD
+421 PARLSKDSLGMVD
-434 YWTRELKEDPCLID
+434 YWARELKEDPCLID

-453 VNGALKVLKK
+453 VNGALKVMKK
-463 AELGEKVEYATDQ
+463 AELGEKVEYATQQ

-485 VQLPNHYF
+485 GQLPNHYF

-593 SLDASEA
+593 SLDATEA

-661 EELAQK
+661 EELAHK

-735 PDRDSY
+735 PDRESY

-751 DVLQKDNNVEQSTQ
+751 DVLQKDKNIEQSTQ
-765 EKQEEATEVKQAET
+765 EKQEEAAEVKQAET
-779 AIVDKHDEQKE
+779 ATVEKHDEQKE
-790 VVLKEDK
+790 MAQQEDK
-797 SSEQREEK
+797 PSDQKEQTSEQREEK
-805 KQEEKKEEKKD
+805 KE

-821 AAVSPLVQ
+821 AAISPLVQ

-855 DDAVKASK
+855 DDAVKASN

-910 DQLEMPKQTTS
+910 DQLEMPKQRTS
-921 SKRGITEMVS
+921 SKRGIAEMVT
-931 PGKETGKQMAQESQE
+931 PGQETGKQMAQESQE
-946 TEQHTSLRR
+946 TGQHTSLRR

>member
-1 MTLYIILIFSAICVG
+1 MKEKSEFE
-16 MAISVKAFGTGGKR
+16 KR
-30 KRIFQDIYFSIEE
+30 AAEKQVSLLTEA
-43 VDGIGVLY
+43 L
-51 TKTGEYSAVL
+51 TSAVNANGHWL
-61 KMENPVQK
+61 NASGKLYPKLYPKGFSVSPFNAVVLALDSDTKGCKSNLFTQFSEAKARGESVREHEKGVPFLFYNWNK
-69 YSANIEAYYEFT
+69 YVNRNHPDDVITKEAY
-81 HLFAAL
+81 AAL
-87 AQTLGEGYALH
+87 SDQDKQQYKGVKNREIRVLFNIDQTLLPMANEAAYATALKKDGTTEDRGYG
-98 KQDVFVRKAF
+98 D
-108 KEENGGNHEF
+108 KE
-118 LSESYFRYFNGRP
+118 
-131 FTDSVCYLTITQEN
+131 D
-145 KKSRLMSFDNKK
+145 
-157 WRDFLVKIR
+157 
-166 KVHDQLRDAGVKS
+166 
-179 RFLGKTEACE
+179 
-189 YVDRFFS
+189 
-196 MNFRDKVVSMTNFK
+196 
-210 VDDETIGM
+210 
-218 GDRSCKVYSLV
+218 
-229 DVDYANL
+229 
-236 PSVIRPYANIEVNNT
+236 
-251 SMPVDLV
+251 
-258 SIVDSVPGAD
+258 
-268 CVVFNQMV
+268 
-276 FVPNQKRELALL
+276 
-288 DKKKNRH
+288 
-295 ASMPNPSNLMAVED
+295 
-309 IKRVQEVIA
+309 
-318 RESKQLVY
+318 KQLHGRVSGFLQKMKD
-326 THYNL
+326 NL

-421 PARLSKDSLSMVD
+421 PARLSKDSLGMVD
-434 YWTRELKEDPCLID
+434 YWARELKEDPCLID

-463 AELGEKVEYATDQ
+463 AEQGEKVEYATDQ

-485 VQLPNHYF
+485 GQLPNHYF

-503 EEQRTVVIVRDDAS
+503 EEQRTVVIVRDDAN

-612 QLVKDDKE
+612 QLLKDDKE

-735 PDRDSY
+735 PDRESY

-751 DVLQKDNNVEQSTQ
+751 DVLQKDKNIEQSTQ
-765 EKQEEATEVKQAET
+765 EKQDEATEVKQAET
-779 AIVDKHDEQKE
+779 ATVVKNEEQTLEQREEEKTSSEKDVKELAVDAASTGAERIP
-790 VVLKEDK
+790 
-797 SSEQREEK
+797 EQREEK
-805 KQEEKKEEKKD
+805 ISSEKNASKTEEKKE

-821 AAVSPLVQ
+821 AAVSPIVK

-855 DDAVKASK
+855 DDAVKASN

-910 DQLEMPKQTTS
+910 DQLEAPKQITS
-921 SKRGITEMVS
+921 SKREITEMVT
-931 PGKETGKQMAQESQE
+931 PGQETGKQMAQESQE
-946 TEQHTSLRR
+946 TGQHTSLRR

>member
-1 MTLYIILIFSAICVG
+1 MKEKSEFE
-16 MAISVKAFGTGGKR
+16 KR
-30 KRIFQDIYFSIEE
+30 AAEKQVSLLTEA
-43 VDGIGVLY
+43 L
-51 TKTGEYSAVL
+51 TSAVNANGHWL
-61 KMENPVQK
+61 NASGKLYPKLYPKGFSVSPFNALVLALDSDAKGCKSNLFTQFSEAKARGESVREHEKGVPFLFYNWNK
-69 YSANIEAYYEFT
+69 YVNRNHPDDVIPKEAY
-81 HLFAAL
+81 AAL
-87 AQTLGEGYALH
+87 SDQDKQQYKGVKNREIRVLFNIDQTLLPMANEAAYATALKKDGTTEDRGYG
-98 KQDVFVRKAF
+98 D
-108 KEENGGNHEF
+108 KE
-118 LSESYFRYFNGRP
+118 
-131 FTDSVCYLTITQEN
+131 D
-145 KKSRLMSFDNKK
+145 
-157 WRDFLVKIR
+157 
-166 KVHDQLRDAGVKS
+166 
-179 RFLGKTEACE
+179 
-189 YVDRFFS
+189 
-196 MNFRDKVVSMTNFK
+196 
-210 VDDETIGM
+210 
-218 GDRSCKVYSLV
+218 
-229 DVDYANL
+229 
-236 PSVIRPYANIEVNNT
+236 
-251 SMPVDLV
+251 
-258 SIVDSVPGAD
+258 
-268 CVVFNQMV
+268 
-276 FVPNQKRELALL
+276 
-288 DKKKNRH
+288 
-295 ASMPNPSNLMAVED
+295 
-309 IKRVQEVIA
+309 
-318 RESKQLVY
+318 KQLHGRVSGFLQKMKD
-326 THYNL
+326 NL

-421 PARLSKDSLSMVD
+421 PARLSKDSLGMVD
-434 YWTRELKEDPCLID
+434 YWARELKEDPCLID

-453 VNGALKVLKK
+453 VNGALKVMKK
-463 AELGEKVEYATDQ
+463 AELGEKVEYATQQ

-485 VQLPNHYF
+485 GQLPNHYF

-593 SLDASEA
+593 SLDATEA

-735 PDRDSY
+735 PDRESY

-751 DVLQKDNNVEQSTQ
+751 DVLQKDKNIEQSTQ
-765 EKQEEATEVKQAET
+765 EKQDEATEVKQAET
-779 AIVDKHDEQKE
+779 AAVVKNEEQTLEQREEEKTSSEKDVKELAVDAASTGAERIP
-790 VVLKEDK
+790 
-797 SSEQREEK
+797 EQREEK
-805 KQEEKKEEKKD
+805 KQEEKKEEK
-816 EKAVK
+816 VVTT
-821 AAVSPLVQ
+821 AVSPIVK

-855 DDAVKASK
+855 DDAVKASN

-879 GKPLAMAGFPY
+879 GKPLSMAGFPY

-910 DQLEMPKQTTS
+910 DQLEAPKQTTS
-921 SKRGITEMVS
+921 SKREITEMVT
-931 PGKETGKQMAQESQE
+931 PGQETGKQMAQESQE
-946 TEQHTSLRR
+946 TGQHTSLRR